1 MSDEELT
8 QAQDQAA
15 DGEVALAEAVTDG
28 ATLEDAP
35 TDAATESAAPAKK
48 APAKKAAASKK
59 ASGTAKSSGEQK
71 KAPAGEQKK
80 APSGPT
86 ERPRLKQRYDS
97 EIRAQLVERLGLSN
111 VMQAPRLEKVVVNMG
126 VGRATQQPSLIEGA
140 VRDLEVI
147 TGQKPLVTK
156 ARKSIAGF
164 KLREN
169 MNIGVKVTMRGDRA
183 WEFLDRLISLAIPRI
198 RDFRGLNPRSFDGHG
213 NYTFGVTEQLI
224 FPEVDYDRV
233 DTTRGMDITICTTAR
248 TDEEGRAFLQA
259 FGFPFRQEA
268 A

>member
-1 MSDEELT
+1 MST
-8 QAQDQAA
+8 PGTA
-15 DGEVALAEAVTDG
+15 GG
-28 ATLEDAP
+28 
-35 TDAATESAAPAKK
+35 
-48 APAKKAAASKK
+48 AKKAAAKK
-59 ASGTAKSSGEQK
+59 AAPQKRAAKQQGASKDATDDADATAP
-71 KAPAGEQKK
+71 KAPKK
-80 APSGPT
+80 PTGPA
-86 ERPRLKQRYDS
+86 ERPRLKQRYDK
-97 EIRAQLVERLGLSN
+97 EVRAQLVEALGLAN
-111 VMQAPRLEKVVVNMG
+111 VMEAPRLEKIVVNMG

-147 TGQKPLVTK
+147 TGQKPLVTR

-164 KLREN
+164 KLREG

-183 WEFLDRLISLAIPRI
+183 WEFLDRLIALAIPRI
-198 RDFRGLNPRSFDGHG
+198 RDFRGLSPRSFDGHG
-213 NYTFGVTEQLI
+213 NYTFGVNEQLI

-248 TDEEGRAFLQA
+248 TDEQGRAFLIA